1 MEAAKKKMV
10 SYKKHTEYRNILTQ
24 YLKERNED
32 CLYQLYELSKVLL
45 NEGAS
50 LQDIFSLH
58 IESLKKILTEGSLL
72 LQPAVVLQAFEVFL
86 EIMSPYEMAF
96 GHYIELKRLNLL
108 QEVGIKLISFLDMD
122 SLCQFIIDKSTEIL
136 KMEKGCL
143 YLKNGAT
150 GELTLR
156 AVKSTR
162 AKDLRRAAK
171 GNFPVC
177 IPLKTGDKLV
187 GEIRF
192 AGTPTL
198 DEMGKQIILILTNQF
213 ALAIERLMLY
223 KTLRE
228 QSITDGLTGVFN
240 MRYFYETLRKEIN
253 RVRRYHQML
262 SLVIIDIDNLKEIND
277 SYGHLAGDAV
287 IRDVAS
293 LLKETVRETDV
304 VARYGGDEFVILM
317 PETDNKQALNTA
329 VRILNKVRGYR
340 FKVDTGCLEVTL
352 SAGAASYPKK
362 DISESDLVKMADEA
376 LYLAKAE
383 GKDRVCLYK

>member
-162 AKDLRRAAK
+162 TKDLRRAAK

-262 SLVIIDIDNLKEIND
+262 SLVIIDIDNLKKIND
-277 SYGHLAGDAV
+277 SYGHLAGDVV
-287 IRDVAS
+287 IKDIANF
-293 LLKETVRETDV
+293 LKEIVRETDV

-329 VRILNKVRGYR
+329 VRILDKVRGYR
-340 FKVDTGCLEVTL
+340 FKVGAGCLRVTL
-352 SAGAASYPKK
+352 SAGAADYSKK
-362 DISESDLVKMADEA
+362 DMGESDLVKMADEA

>member
-1 MEAAKKKMV
+1 MV
-10 SYKKHTEYRNILTQ
+10 SHKKQTEYMDILTR

-32 CLYQLYELSKVLL
+32 YLYQLYELSKVLL
-45 NEGAS
+45 NEGVS

-72 LQPAVVLQAFEVFL
+72 LQPAEVLRAFEVFL
-86 EIMSPYEMAF
+86 EIISPYEMAF
-96 GHYIELKRLNLL
+96 GHYVELKRLNIL

-122 SLCQFIIDKSTEIL
+122 SLCQFIIDKSAEIL

-162 AKDLRRAAK
+162 VKDLKRAAK
-171 GNFPVC
+171 ANFPIC

-192 AGTPTL
+192 AGTSTL
-198 DEMGKQIILILTNQF
+198 DEMGEQMVLILTNQF
-213 ALAIERLMLY
+213 ALAIERLMLSE
-223 KTLRE
+223 TLRK
-228 QSITDGLTGVFN
+228 QSITDGLTGIFN
-240 MRYFYETLRKEIN
+240 MRYFYETLKKEIN
-253 RVRRYHQML
+253 RAKRYQQML

-277 SYGHLAGDAV
+277 SYGHLAGDTV
-287 IRDVAS
+287 IRDIAN
-293 LLKETVRETDV
+293 LLKETVREPDV

-317 PETDNKQALNTA
+317 PETDNKQAINTA
-329 VRILNKVRGYR
+329 VRILDKIRGYE
-340 FKVDTGCLEVTL
+340 FKVDAGCLKVTL
-352 SAGAASYPKK
+352 SAGAASYSKK
-362 DISESDLVKMADEA
+362 DMGELDLVKMVDEA